1 MSIIITLIIIIITN
15 IFIIIIS
22 ISISIFIIILF
33 MTKKDVPA
41 QHGMRFISSRHRE
54 PLPDLL
60 FGAPGVLQFEI
71 SPHCCVHMAGI

>member
-15 IFIIIIS
+15 IFIII

-71 SPHCCVHMAGI
+71 SPHCCVHMAGM